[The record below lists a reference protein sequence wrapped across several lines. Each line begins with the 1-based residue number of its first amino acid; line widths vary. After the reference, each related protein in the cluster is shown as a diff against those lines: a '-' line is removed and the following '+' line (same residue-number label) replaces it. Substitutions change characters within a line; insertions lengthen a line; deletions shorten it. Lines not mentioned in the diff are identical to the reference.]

1 MTKTVL
7 GTPGEEPKRRR
18 GRRIRKRSNGEGS
31 IWPRKDG
38 RYGYAAFVPSTT
50 GTVKR
55 VQGSAR
61 TQEEA
66 RKRLTALLRQ
76 ADEGIPVSSENWTLA
91 DFLTYWL
98 KNIVSQERRPKTY
111 QGYESVVRLHLV
123 PGLGR
128 KRLAKLNAQDVRL
141 FINRIRSE
149 CQCCRNG
156 WDASRAKPVC
166 CALTNGQCCDS
177 PRRPTAAA
185 HVLRAMPSRKL
196 ARPPGSRQHRPR
208 HEPRP
213 RHVRTPVLGRLAAPL
228 RQRQARTPAP
238 CQETGCTPFTAFSQ
252 SDLRIC
258 ASRP

>member
-1 MTKTVL
+1 MYERAHASHIPGTEQGRGGAGRRPSPAGHAPTVR
-7 GTPGEEPKRRR
+7 GDGPGEGQHARPTTKRNMCSIRGSVTGGEGKHNGLVR
-18 GRRIRKRSNGEGS
+18 EDHGDGRVPRALGRPDFAEGIAPSPRASGRR
-31 IWPRKDG
+31 
-38 RYGYAAFVPSTT
+38 
-50 GTVKR
+50 
-55 VQGSAR
+55 
-61 TQEEA
+61 
-66 RKRLTALLRQ
+66 
-76 ADEGIPVSSENWTLA
+76 
-91 DFLTYWL
+91 
-98 KNIVSQERRPKTY
+98 
-111 QGYESVVRLHLV
+111 
-123 PGLGR
+123 
-128 KRLAKLNAQDVRL
+128 
-141 FINRIRSE
+141 
-149 CQCCRNG
+149 
-156 WDASRAKPVC
+156 SRAKPVC